1 MIVLSTFSIV
11 ACDLKVGEWGIA
23 VQSKFLAVGSA
34 VPWAQAGVGAVATQ
48 SYVNTAYGPR
58 GLALLK
64 GGLSA
69 QRTLD
74 QLVVDDADR
83 ALRQAGIVDASG
95 RSATFTGDK
104 CLDWA
109 GGITSDGL
117 ACQGNILVSA
127 ETVKAMAEM
136 FSKTR
141 GKTLAAR
148 LLASLRAGQ
157 AAGGDRRGKQS
168 AALLVVRERGG
179 YGGFNDRYVD
189 LRVDDHSE
197 PIEELARVF
206 ELHQLYFA
214 PPKPTD
220 LVPRDAEITR
230 SIQEALSRLGYYG
243 ERLDGVWSSE
253 LEQALFNFCGTEN
266 LEEQLRADE
275 QFDLRILNFMERL
288 LGKLGKI

>member
-74 QLVVDDADR
+74 QLVADDADR

-136 FSKTR
+136 FTKTR
-141 GKTLAAR
+141 GKTLAVR

-168 AALLVVRERGG
+168 AALLVEGREVAMV
-179 YGGFNDRYVD
+179 DSTTATLIYVSTITQSQSRSWHESSSCISYISRPLSQRILFPATPRSRAPSRRHYQDSATMAKD
-189 LRVDDHSE
+189 LM
-197 PIEELARVF
+197 VF
-206 ELHQLYFA
+206 G
-214 PPKPTD
+214 PPSWNKLCSTSA
-220 LVPRDAEITR
+220 VPRIWR
-230 SIQEALSRLGYYG
+230 NS
-243 ERLDGVWSSE
+243 
-253 LEQALFNFCGTEN
+253 
-266 LEEQLRADE
+266 
-275 QFDLRILNFMERL
+275 
-288 LGKLGKI
+288 